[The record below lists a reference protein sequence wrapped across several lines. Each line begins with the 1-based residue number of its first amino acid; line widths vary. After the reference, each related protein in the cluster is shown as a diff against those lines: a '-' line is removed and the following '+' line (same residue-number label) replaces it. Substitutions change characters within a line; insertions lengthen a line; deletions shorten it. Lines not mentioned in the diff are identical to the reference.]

1 MVMKLFE
8 PALMNL
14 TWKIPDHL
22 SPGKEELLRVGWD
35 PATAENNSYCPQ
47 S

>member
-14 TWKIPDHL
+14 TRKIPNHL
-22 SPGKEELLRVGWD
+22 PPRKEELLRVRWD
-35 PATAENNSYCPQ
+35 LATTEKNSYCPQ